1 MKLNT
6 AMNIVYMISLLVTLA
21 AAILI
26 LREWSGPGGSAEVST
41 LAYSLLLLGMIG
53 LGGTLPIY
61 LVTKLGWDKILGLND
76 EQEAAG
82 DE

>member
-6 AMNIVYMISLLVTLA
+6 AMNIGYVISLLVILA

-26 LREWSGPGGSAEVST
+26 LREWSGPGGGVEVSP
-41 LAYSLLLLGMIG
+41 LAYSLLLLGMVG

-61 LVTKLGWDKILGLND
+61 LVTKLGWDKILGLNN
-76 EQEAAG
+76 EKEAAG